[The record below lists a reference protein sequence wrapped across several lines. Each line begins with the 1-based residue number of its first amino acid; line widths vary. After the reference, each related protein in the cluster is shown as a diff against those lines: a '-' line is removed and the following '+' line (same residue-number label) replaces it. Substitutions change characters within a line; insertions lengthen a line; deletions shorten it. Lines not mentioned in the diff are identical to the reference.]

1 MALGSRLMVVTLAI
15 GTVISM
21 VCMATAP
28 LIARYVFKT
37 EVPIAVML
45 ILLLAFSIPIQG
57 MSSLFGMQSLIALG
71 QERRYALI
79 QLAATL
85 AFCACL
91 FLIDQGSAYGWAIIG
106 AEATVMLLSAG
117 VLIRLRGE
125 MVA

>member
-1 MALGSRLMVVTLAI
+1 MAA
-15 GTVISM
+15 
-21 VCMATAP
+21 AP
-28 LIARYVFKT
+28 LISSYVFKT

-45 ILLLAFSIPIQG
+45 ILLLAFSVPIQG
-57 MSSLFGMQSLIALG
+57 MASLFGMQSLIALG

-91 FLIDQGSAYGWAIIG
+91 FLIDQRSAYGWAIIG
-106 AEATVMLLSAG
+106 AETTVMLLSAA

>member
-1 MALGSRLMVVTLAI
+1 M
-15 GTVISM
+15 
-21 VCMATAP
+21 
-28 LIARYVFKT
+28 
-37 EVPIAVML
+37 PIAVLL
-45 ILLLAFSIPIQG
+45 ILLLSFSIPVQG
-57 MSSLFGMQSLIALG
+57 MANLFGMQSLIALG

-91 FLIDQGSAYGWAIIG
+91 FLLDRQSADGWAILG
-106 AEATVMLLSAG
+106 AETTVMLLSAG

>member
-1 MALGSRLMVVTLAI
+1 MVVTLAI

-21 VCMATAP
+21 VCMTAAP
-28 LIARYVFKT
+28 FISSYVFKA
-37 EVPIAVML
+37 EVPIAVLL
-45 ILLLAFSIPIQG
+45 ILLLSFSIPIQG
-57 MSSLFGMQSLIALG
+57 MASLFGMQSLIALG

-91 FLIDQGSAYGWAIIG
+91 FLIDQRSAYGWAILG
-106 AEATVMLLSAG
+106 AEMTVMLLSAA